1 MRSVRAVIVFAERPA
16 EMARWYAEAL
26 GWGAVDLMPGGAAIV
41 DVGAVELVFHPA
53 DGVKNPQGASTVVYW
68 QSADMGSDLD
78 RLVGLGASVH
88 RGPLVVA
95 DGRSICQLLDP
106 WGNVF
111 GVDG

>member
-1 MRSVRAVIVFAERPA
+1 MVFAERPA

-26 GWGAVDLMPGGAAIV
+26 GLGVVELMPGGAVIV

-53 DGVKNPQGASTVVYW
+53 DAVKNPLGASTVVYW
-68 QSADMGSDLD
+68 QSADLRADLD
-78 RLVGLGASVH
+78 RLTGLGASVH

-106 WGNVF
+106 WSYVF
-111 GVDG
+111 GVDGCSS